1 VWLHDALC
9 AAFDFSGHTHMPWQF
24 VWNPSKLGYVRE
36 NYSLKQVH
44 TGWTFASLNCN
55 NDILVILIK
64 LQLKKEVINMQTAI
78 FNGLQDIVV
87 ALIGVFFAFM
97 VAYIKQHFSSI
108 QISTASGI
116 ATEAVNFASQA
127 AKKLGIT
134 EDLAK
139 YNSALMKAK
148 ELASKAG
155 LNFTDSQWETLLES
169 AYKKVKAELQPLTGT
184 GITQDDIVN
193 LVKDELGKVT
203 SDTIVGL
210 IQQELGKLSVSVNVV
225 TPSTEVAS

>member
-1 VWLHDALC
+1 MK
-9 AAFDFSGHTHMPWQF
+9 T
-24 VWNPSKLGYVRE
+24 
-36 NYSLKQVH
+36 
-44 TGWTFASLNCN
+44 
-55 NDILVILIK
+55 
-64 LQLKKEVINMQTAI
+64 
-78 FNGLQDIVV
+78 
-87 ALIGVFFAFM
+87 M

-139 YNSALMKAK
+139 YNSALTKAK

-155 LNFTDSQWETLLES
+155 LNFTNSQWETLLES

-184 GITQDDIVN
+184 GITQEDIVN
-193 LVKDELGKVT
+193 LVKDELGKVP
-203 SDTIVGL
+203 SNVPVNTIVGL
-210 IQQELGKLSVSVNVV
+210 IQQELGKLSVSVNVA